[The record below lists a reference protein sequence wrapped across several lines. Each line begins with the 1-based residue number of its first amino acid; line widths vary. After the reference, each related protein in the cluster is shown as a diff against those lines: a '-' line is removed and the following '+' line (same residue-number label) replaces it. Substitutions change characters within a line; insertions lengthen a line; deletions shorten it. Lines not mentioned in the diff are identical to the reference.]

1 MKRIED
7 ILAQCIEDIKA
18 GKASLADC
26 LDRYPSMR
34 QQLEPLLRIALS
46 IQEPPDVKPS
56 NAFKIRTRVYLM
68 EHIHAGRAA
77 ERTWGFGFWSNVRQ
91 VWNTV
96 WLKRMAVV
104 VPLMI
109 VVLALVAGT
118 AYAAQDSLPG
128 DTLYPVKLG
137 TEQIRRVLTIDDSAG
152 TELEL
157 KFAGIRLKEIEAVA
171 DKRPDE
177 IGVAI
182 IGYERNLNMAI
193 ERAEHAKNSGV
204 SASMMETVALAI
216 SGHLSI
222 LDGLEDS
229 VPEPAKDAI
238 WNAEEIA
245 INGHV
250 KTLRALARQK
260 PGRAAEINLE
270 TMQGRLERAKAKSE
284 KGAVKEAE
292 IALKQFE
299 ELRRFGEEIS
309 EIAKGMGYD
318 TRTVDELNARA
329 TAGQLEV
336 LGFIYS
342 HFPEGTKEAVE
353 RAMRVSIEGHGQAVK
368 GLQQQGALDDIPEEP
383 PLPDEIPDDVKGRIL
398 KPASKGPGN
407 GQP

>member
-18 GKASLADC
+18 GKASLVDC
-26 LDRYPSMR
+26 LDHYPSVR
-34 QQLEPLLRIALS
+34 QQLEPLLRIALR

-56 NAFKIRTRVYLM
+56 NAFKMRTRVYLM
-68 EHIHAGRAA
+68 EHIHTGRAA

-109 VVLALVAGT
+109 VVLASVAGT
-118 AYAAQDSLPG
+118 VYAAQDSLPG
-128 DTLYPVKLG
+128 DTLYPVKLS

-182 IGYERNLNMAI
+182 TGYERNLNMAI
-193 ERAEHAKNSGV
+193 ERAKHAKDSEV
-204 SASMMETVALAI
+204 SASMLETVTLAI
-216 SGHLSI
+216 SGHLST

-260 PGRAAEINLE
+260 PDRAAEINLE

-284 KGAVKEAE
+284 KGAVEEAE

-309 EIAKGMGYD
+309 EIAKDMGYD

-342 HFPEGTKEAVE
+342 HFPEGAKEAVE
-353 RAMRVSIEGHGQAVK
+353 GAMRVSIEGHGQAVK

-398 KPASKGPGN
+398 KPESKGPGN